1 MIITQKKAVVSAT
14 AQSKTKRSYHTNI
27 FTHPFNLVKRKV
39 KRILLS
45 FRNYEVNGATPLHS
59 QNICDPDGRQLQVT
73 RIDALVSIVDAQG
86 DMIRF
91 SGYLIPELRAA
102 LLDVEK
108 NTQGRAIR

>member
-27 FTHPFNLVKRKV
+27 FTHPFNLVKKKV
-39 KRILLS
+39 KRILRS
-45 FRNYEVNGATPLHS
+45 FQNYEVSDATIRHFQEIS
-59 QNICDPDGRQLQVT
+59 DPDGIQLQVT
-73 RIDALVSIVDAQG
+73 RIDALASIVDAKG
-86 DMIRF
+86 NKVRF
-91 SGYLIPELRAA
+91 SAYLVPELRAA